1 MKIIVKVKMKII
13 SVFVIMVIVA
23 MKNYYYYQQLPLSQT
38 QRTSSEFYNDICEVE
53 YSTVSV
59 YCCCCGYDSTTYPKC
74 E

>member
-1 MKIIVKVKMKII
+1 MIMKIIVKVKII
-13 SVFVIMVIVA
+13 SAFVTMVIVA
-23 MKNYYYYQQLPLSQT
+23 MKNYYYQQLPLSQT